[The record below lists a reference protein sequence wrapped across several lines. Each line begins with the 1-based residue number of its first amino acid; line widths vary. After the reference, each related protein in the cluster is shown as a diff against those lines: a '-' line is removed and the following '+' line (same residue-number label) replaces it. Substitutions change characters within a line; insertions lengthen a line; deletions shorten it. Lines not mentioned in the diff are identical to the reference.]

1 MQRLFYFFLA
11 GIFLLTSCQQED
23 WLPGDHLHPESSKI
37 DAARLYFEDAISRA
51 ASSGI
56 TMKNNTWS
64 PGEITPEWKNAI
76 YKKSGQYEFLFIPVL
91 AQNHY
96 LAEERIARKSGMEY
110 YRVRVS
116 QFLAIRR
123 NTGGDY
129 SMVCFSLIPSKE
141 YYRDNKN
148 KVVEKFLESSSY
160 YGDFTG
166 RIVYHSVA
174 GGTLMGV
181 EKVGNGVFE
190 WGFWKEEDTGPEE
203 IRANFQKMFEN
214 ISVFQVI
221 STRGP
226 IYDGGMLE
234 EAECIY
240 CQKCHKQVEPGHVC
254 SSQEEQ
260 KEDSPEGNVSGGDKG
275 AGESWVGGSTG
286 GTGST
291 GGGGGGGGI
300 IGGGGEIILR
310 NIDLTDKNKFI
321 SFSTYNNC
329 MSSCKDIMK
338 NYNVPPGSSAHV
350 YQLLFERNGVL
361 EYYDRTNY
369 RTIYQN
375 AINCIDRHLNA
386 DRPIVVGVNHT
397 IGRAINEG
405 TTDHWIVVTG
415 REYDEK
421 LSQYYYIYIETGR
434 NDAEKGCNTTA
445 NRLYYDEKNYTFKD
459 KDGGNKH
466 LIYDVTQ
473 VRPNDGK
480 NLNETTPQPAKP

>member
-1 MQRLFYFFLA
+1 MPGDGSIGLSPFFDFFLA
-11 GIFLLTSCQQED
+11 GIFLLTSCQEED

-123 NTGGDY
+123 NIGGDY

-166 RIVYHSVA
+166 RVVYHSVA

-291 GGGGGGGGI
+291 GSTGGGGGGGI
-300 IGGGGEIILR
+300 IGGGGNPFVGKPTEYVKQKG
-310 NIDLTDKNKFI
+310 DKFI
-321 SFSTYNNC
+321 
-329 MSSCKDIMK
+329 KE
-338 NYNVPPGSSAHV
+338 NVPDSVNKQVGSTCVFASMNYV
-350 YQLLFERNGVL
+350 SQVLGKEINDGVFIKTYMDL
-361 EYYDRTNY
+361 YHKE
-369 RTIYQN
+369 IWEV
-375 AINCIDRHLNA
+375 IDK
-386 DRPIVVGVNHT
+386 GVNTSRH
-397 IGRAINEG
+397 
-405 TTDHWIVVTG
+405 
-415 REYDEK
+415 
-421 LSQYYYIYIETGR
+421 
-434 NDAEKGCNTTA
+434 C
-445 NRLYYDEKNYTFKD
+445 
-459 KDGGNKH
+459 
-466 LIYDVTQ
+466 
-473 VRPNDGK
+473 P
-480 NLNETTPQPAKP
+480 